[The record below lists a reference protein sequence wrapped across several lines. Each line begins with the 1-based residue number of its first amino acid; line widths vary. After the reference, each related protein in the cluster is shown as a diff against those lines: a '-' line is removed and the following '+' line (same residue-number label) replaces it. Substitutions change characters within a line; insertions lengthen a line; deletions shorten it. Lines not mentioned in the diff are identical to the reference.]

1 MAVTLQRRAEL
12 DKDDS
17 ATWDNYDLYLAR
29 DLPPMRAQMEL
40 GQVTSRSEVLDSI
53 GIKGIH
59 LYNDKRM
66 IRMMVATFP
75 SSTAW
80 PTVMPKLPYDSSRAS
95 SMKPPF
101 PQVLLL

>member
-17 ATWDNYDLYLAR
+17 ATRDNYDLYLAR
-29 DLPPMRAQMEL
+29 DLPLCGHKWNWA
-40 GQVTSRSEVLDSI
+40 VTSRSEVLDSI

-66 IRMMVATFP
+66 DPHDGRYVPVINGVAN
-75 SSTAW
+75 SNAKI
-80 PTVMPKLPYDSSRAS
+80 TVRQQSRIIYETTV
-95 SMKPPF
+95 PR
-101 PQVLLL
+101 VLLL

>member
-1 MAVTLQRRAEL
+1 
-12 DKDDS
+12 
-17 ATWDNYDLYLAR
+17 
-29 DLPPMRAQMEL
+29 MEL

-66 IRMMVATFP
+66 DPHDGRYVPVINGVAN
-75 SSTAW
+75 SNA
-80 PTVMPKLPYDSSRAS
+80 KLPYDSSRAS

>member
-1 MAVTLQRRAEL
+1 
-12 DKDDS
+12 
-17 ATWDNYDLYLAR
+17 
-29 DLPPMRAQMEL
+29 MRAQMEL

-66 IRMMVATFP
+66 DPHDGRYVPVINGVAN
-75 SSTAW
+75 SNAKI
-80 PTVMPKLPYDSSRAS
+80 TVRQQSRIIYETTV
-95 SMKPPF
+95 